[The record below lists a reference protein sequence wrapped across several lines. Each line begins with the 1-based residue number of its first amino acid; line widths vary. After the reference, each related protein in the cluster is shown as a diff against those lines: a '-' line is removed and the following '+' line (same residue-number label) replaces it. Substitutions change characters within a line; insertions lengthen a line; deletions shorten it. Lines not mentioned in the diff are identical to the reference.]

1 MLLGRFLNPV
11 DVVDIDAA
19 RPLLLDVLHH
29 LGRAAVALAAGGEE
43 PRSPLLAGEHDGGGP
58 TAGEREAGLLQHAT
72 RELLDRGDLLVGR
85 VGGVIVG
92 RARGFP
98 VRGLGRG
105 VVRGVASAS
114 SAEDPAIGFPRGGEH
129 LREEVRGRRVLAD
142 RDLVGEED
150 PSFGSLGR
158 RGDGGGACGER
169 RLGAAVGEGVFSRA
183 GAPGSTVE
191 GRGGD
196 AAAPAAA
203 AHRACRG
210 RVQRVI
216 VLHRDQ
222 SARDRAPIRPAPPL
236 SDAPREIE
244 PRCYTALAECQ
255 DGTDRGGGCA
265 NVLSR
270 YAVARCRTF
279 ERARVG
285 PNDNAGRAL

>member
-1 MLLGRFLNPV
+1 MLLGRFLHPV
-11 DVVDIDAA
+11 DVVDVDAA

-29 LGRAAVALAAGGEE
+29 LGRAAVALAAGREE

-58 TAGEREAGLLQHAT
+58 TAGEREAGLVEHAP

-85 VGGVIVG
+85 VGWVILG

-98 VRGLGRG
+98 VRGRGRG

-114 SAEDPAIGFPRGGEH
+114 SAEYPAIGFPRGGEH

-158 RGDGGGACGER
+158 RGDGGGARGAR
-169 RLGAAVGEGVFSRA
+169 RLGAAVGEGVVSRR

-203 AHRACRG
+203 AHRAVHG

-216 VLHRDQ
+216 VLHRDRF
-222 SARDRAPIRPAPPL
+222 ARDRAPIRPAPPF
-236 SDAPREIE
+236 SDAPLEIE
-244 PRCYTALAECQ
+244 PRC
-255 DGTDRGGGCA
+255 
-265 NVLSR
+265 
-270 YAVARCRTF
+270 
-279 ERARVG
+279 
-285 PNDNAGRAL
+285 